1 MKKKFFINLLFVLC
15 SSFNIF
21 AQGQGRMDRYK
32 VQIDIQ
38 DAYLSG
44 VCIIRDVEGLLTG
57 AVVNE
62 FGVSAVTFRYNKTKD
77 KVKILSLAAAMKRP
91 GVKVLLKNDL
101 RNIMREYCL
110 SEVGFKTVYIY
121 ENPKYLMKYN
131 FTPIDYET
139 D

>member
-77 KVKILSLAAAMKRP
+77 KVKILNLAAAMKRP
-91 GVKVLLKNDL
+91 GVKALLKHDL
-101 RNIMREYCL
+101 RNIMREYCHA
-110 SEVGFKTVYIY
+110 EGGFKTVYIY
-121 ENPKYLMKYN
+121 ENPKYRMKYN

>member
-1 MKKKFFINLLFVLC
+1 MKRKFFINLLFVLC

-121 ENPKYLMKYN
+121 ENPKYRMKYN
-131 FTPIDYET
+131 FTPIVYEI

>member
-1 MKKKFFINLLFVLC
+1 MIRKFFIFLFFFLC
-15 SSFNIF
+15 SSLNFS
-21 AQGQGRMDRYK
+21 AQGEGRMDRYK

-44 VCIIRDVEGLLTG
+44 VCMIKDVEGLLTG

-77 KVKILSLAAAMKRP
+77 KVKILSIAAALKRP

-101 RNIMREYCL
+101 RNIMREYCI

-121 ENPKYLMKYN
+121 ENPKYRMKYN

>member
-1 MKKKFFINLLFVLC
+1 MKRKFFINLLFVLC
-15 SSFNIF
+15 SSLNIF

-101 RNIMREYCL
+101 RNIMREYCI

-121 ENPKYLMKYN
+121 ENPKYRMKYN

>member
-1 MKKKFFINLLFVLC
+1 MKRKFFINLLFVLC

-38 DAYLSG
+38 EAYLSG

-77 KVKILSLAAAMKRP
+77 KVKILSIAAAMKRP

-121 ENPKYLMKYN
+121 ENPKYRMKYN

>member
-1 MKKKFFINLLFVLC
+1 MKRKFFINLLFVLC

-38 DAYLSG
+38 EAYLSG

-77 KVKILSLAAAMKRP
+77 KVKILSIVAAMKRP

-121 ENPKYLMKYN
+121 ENPKYRMKYN

>member
-1 MKKKFFINLLFVLC
+1 MKRKFFINLLFVLC

-44 VCIIRDVEGLLTG
+44 VCMIKDVEGLLTG

-91 GVKVLLKNDL
+91 GVKVLLKKDL
-101 RNIMREYCL
+101 RNIMRDYCL

-121 ENPKYLMKYN
+121 ENPKYRMKYN

>member
-77 KVKILSLAAAMKRP
+77 KVKILSLAAAMKKT
-91 GVKVLLKNDL
+91 GVKALLKKDL
-101 RNIMREYCL
+101 RNIMRDYCL

-121 ENPKYLMKYN
+121 ENPKYRMKYN

>member
-1 MKKKFFINLLFVLC
+1 MKRKFFINLLFVLC

-44 VCIIRDVEGLLTG
+44 VCMIKDVEGLLTV

-77 KVKILSLAAAMKRP
+77 KVKILSLAAALKRP
-91 GVKVLLKNDL
+91 GVKVLLKKDL
-101 RNIMREYCL
+101 RNIMRDYCL

-121 ENPKYLMKYN
+121 ENPKYRMKYN

>member
-91 GVKVLLKNDL
+91 GVKVLLKKDL
-101 RNIMREYCL
+101 RNIMRDYCL

-121 ENPKYLMKYN
+121 ENPKYRMKYN
-131 FTPIDYET
+131 FTPIVYEI

>member
-1 MKKKFFINLLFVLC
+1 MKRKFFINLLFVLC

-21 AQGQGRMDRYK
+21 AQGQGRMDIYK

-91 GVKVLLKNDL
+91 GVKVLLKKDL
-101 RNIMREYCL
+101 RNIMRDYCL

-121 ENPKYLMKYN
+121 ENPKYRMKYN

>member
-1 MKKKFFINLLFVLC
+1 MKRKFFINLLFVLC

-77 KVKILSLAAAMKRP
+77 KVKILNLAAAMKRP

-121 ENPKYLMKYN
+121 ENPKYRMKYN

>member
-1 MKKKFFINLLFVLC
+1 MIRKFFIFLFFVLC
-15 SSFNIF
+15 SSLNFS
-21 AQGQGRMDRYK
+21 AQGEDRMDRYK

-77 KVKILSLAAAMKRP
+77 KVKILSLAAALKRP

-101 RNIMREYCL
+101 RNIMRDYCL

-121 ENPKYLMKYN
+121 ENPKYRMKYN
-131 FTPIDYET
+131 FTPIVYEI

>member
-91 GVKVLLKNDL
+91 GVKVLLKKDF
-101 RNIMREYCL
+101 RNIMRDYCL

-121 ENPKYLMKYN
+121 ENPKYRMKYN

>member
-1 MKKKFFINLLFVLC
+1 MKRKFFINLLFVLC

-21 AQGQGRMDRYK
+21 AQEQCRMDRYK

-38 DAYLSG
+38 EAYLSG

-91 GVKVLLKNDL
+91 GVKALLKNDL

-121 ENPKYLMKYN
+121 ENPKYRMKYN

>member
-1 MKKKFFINLLFVLC
+1 MKRKFFINLLFVLC

-21 AQGQGRMDRYK
+21 AQEQGRMDRYK

-44 VCIIRDVEGLLTG
+44 VCMIKDVEGLLTG

-121 ENPKYLMKYN
+121 ENPKYRMKYN
-131 FTPIDYET
+131 FTPIVYEI

>member
-44 VCIIRDVEGLLTG
+44 VCMIKDVEGLLIG

-62 FGVSAVTFRYNKTKD
+62 FGMSAVTFRYNKTKD

-101 RNIMREYCL
+101 RNIMRDYCL

-121 ENPKYLMKYN
+121 ENPKYRMKYN

>member
-121 ENPKYLMKYN
+121 ENPKYRMKYN

>member
-1 MKKKFFINLLFVLC
+1 MIRKFFIFLFFVLC
-15 SSFNIF
+15 SSLNFS
-21 AQGQGRMDRYK
+21 AQGEGRMDRYK

-91 GVKVLLKNDL
+91 GVKVLLKKDL
-101 RNIMREYCL
+101 RNIMRDYCL

-121 ENPKYLMKYN
+121 ENPKYRMKYN

>member
-1 MKKKFFINLLFVLC
+1 MIRKFFIFLFFVLC
-15 SSFNIF
+15 SSLNFS
-21 AQGQGRMDRYK
+21 AQGEGRMDRYK

-44 VCIIRDVEGLLTG
+44 VCMIKDVEGLLTV

-91 GVKVLLKNDL
+91 GVKALLKNDL

-110 SEVGFKTVYIY
+110 SEVGLKSVYIY
-121 ENPKYLMKYN
+121 ENPKYRMKYN

>member
-1 MKKKFFINLLFVLC
+1 MKRKFFINLLFVLC

-44 VCIIRDVEGLLTG
+44 VCMIKDVEGLLTG

-121 ENPKYLMKYN
+121 ENPKYRMKYN

>member
-1 MKKKFFINLLFVLC
+1 MKRKFFIYLLFVLC

-38 DAYLSG
+38 EAYLSG

-121 ENPKYLMKYN
+121 ENPKYRMKYN
-131 FTPIDYET
+131 FTPIVYEI

>member
-1 MKKKFFINLLFVLC
+1 MKRKFFIYLLFVLC

-38 DAYLSG
+38 EAYLSG

-77 KVKILSLAAAMKRP
+77 KVKILSLAAALKRP

-121 ENPKYLMKYN
+121 ENPKYRMKYN

>member
-1 MKKKFFINLLFVLC
+1 MKRKFFINLLFVLC
-15 SSFNIF
+15 SSLNIF

-38 DAYLSG
+38 EAYLSG

-91 GVKVLLKNDL
+91 GVKALLKNDL
-101 RNIMREYCL
+101 RNIMRDYCL
-110 SEVGFKTVYIY
+110 SEVRFKTVYIY
-121 ENPKYLMKYN
+121 ENPKYRMKYN

>member
-1 MKKKFFINLLFVLC
+1 MKRKFFINLLFVLC

-44 VCIIRDVEGLLTG
+44 VCMIKDVEGLLTG

-91 GVKVLLKNDL
+91 GVKVLLKKDL
-101 RNIMREYCL
+101 RNIMQDYCL

-121 ENPKYLMKYN
+121 ENPKYRMKYN

>member
-1 MKKKFFINLLFVLC
+1 MKRKFFINLLFVLC

-121 ENPKYLMKYN
+121 ENPKYRMKYN

>member
-1 MKKKFFINLLFVLC
+1 MKRKFFINLLFVLC

-77 KVKILSLAAAMKRP
+77 KVKILSLAAALKRP
-91 GVKVLLKNDL
+91 GVKVLLKKDL
-101 RNIMREYCL
+101 RNIMRDYCL

-121 ENPKYLMKYN
+121 ENPKYRMKYN

>member
-1 MKKKFFINLLFVLC
+1 MKRKFFINLLFVLC

-57 AVVNE
+57 AVVHE

-77 KVKILSLAAAMKRP
+77 KVKILSLAAALKRP

-101 RNIMREYCL
+101 RNIMREYCI

-121 ENPKYLMKYN
+121 ENPKYRMKYN

>member
-1 MKKKFFINLLFVLC
+1 MKRKFFIYLLFVLC

-38 DAYLSG
+38 EAYLSG

-91 GVKVLLKNDL
+91 GVKVILKNDL
-101 RNIMREYCL
+101 RNIMRDYCL

-121 ENPKYLMKYN
+121 ENPKYRMKYN

>member
-1 MKKKFFINLLFVLC
+1 MKRKFFINLLFVLC

-77 KVKILSLAAAMKRP
+77 KVKILSLAAAMKKP

-121 ENPKYLMKYN
+121 ENPNYRMKYN

>member
-1 MKKKFFINLLFVLC
+1 MKRKFFINLLFVLC

-38 DAYLSG
+38 EAYLSG

-91 GVKVLLKNDL
+91 GVKVLLKKDL

-121 ENPKYLMKYN
+121 ENPKYRMKYN
-131 FTPIDYET
+131 FTPIVYEI

>member
-1 MKKKFFINLLFVLC
+1 MIRKFFIFLFLVLC

-38 DAYLSG
+38 EAYLSG

-77 KVKILSLAAAMKRP
+77 KVKILSIAAAMKRP
-91 GVKVLLKNDL
+91 GVKALLKHDL
-101 RNIMREYCL
+101 RNIMREYCHA
-110 SEVGFKTVYIY
+110 EGGFKTVYIY
-121 ENPKYLMKYN
+121 ENPKYRMKYN

>member
-1 MKKKFFINLLFVLC
+1 MKRKFFINLLFVLC

-62 FGVSAVTFRYNKTKD
+62 FGVSAVTFRYIKTKD

-121 ENPKYLMKYN
+121 ENPKYRMKYN
-131 FTPIDYET
+131 FTPIVYEI

>member
-1 MKKKFFINLLFVLC
+1 MKRKFFINLLFVLC

-62 FGVSAVTFRYNKTKD
+62 FGVSAVTFRYNKTND

-121 ENPKYLMKYN
+121 ENPKYRMKYN

>member
-1 MKKKFFINLLFVLC
+1 MKRKFFINLLFVLC

-110 SEVGFKTVYIY
+110 SEVGFNTVYIY
-121 ENPKYLMKYN
+121 ENPKYRMKYN

>member
-1 MKKKFFINLLFVLC
+1 MKRKFFINLLFVLC
-15 SSFNIF
+15 SSLNIF

-38 DAYLSG
+38 NAYLSG

-91 GVKVLLKNDL
+91 GVKALLKNDL

-121 ENPKYLMKYN
+121 ENPKYRMKYN

>member
-1 MKKKFFINLLFVLC
+1 MKRKFFINLLFVLC

-38 DAYLSG
+38 EAYLSG

-91 GVKVLLKNDL
+91 GVKVLLKNDW

-121 ENPKYLMKYN
+121 ENPKYRMKYN
-131 FTPIDYET
+131 FTPIVYEI

>member
-91 GVKVLLKNDL
+91 GVKFLLKKDL
-101 RNIMREYCL
+101 RNIMRDYCL

-121 ENPKYLMKYN
+121 ENPKYRMKYN